1 MASSTRTPRPARKSD
16 TKRWSARV
24 TRTSNALDLDRDV
37 FTWKDP
43 RKIARSLKRSA
54 ERSDRRKSEP

>member
-1 MASSTRTPRPARKSD
+1 MASSTRTHRPARKSS
-16 TKRWSARV
+16 TNRWSARV

-43 RKIARSLKRSA
+43 RKIALAQTLGRTQSPT
-54 ERSDRRKSEP
+54 EE